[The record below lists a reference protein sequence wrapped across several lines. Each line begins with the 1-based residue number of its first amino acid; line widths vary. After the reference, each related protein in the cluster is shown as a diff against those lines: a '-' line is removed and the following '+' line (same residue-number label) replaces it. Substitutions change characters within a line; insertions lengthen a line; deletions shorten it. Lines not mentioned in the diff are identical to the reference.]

1 MPQLNTIGYRTY
13 FQNNQEKKM
22 KNTIKINLLIA
33 IMAVLAFSAC
43 TENEVN
49 MVSISKNTMTL
60 NIGQIDSLLADIDYS
75 GNIVPSIV
83 WTSDNNAVVTVK
95 DGEIEALKKGTAVIK
110 ATAGD
115 KSATCTVTVDDKIE
129 PLMTQG
135 ELWYYG
141 NAYGIEISNNFVVY
155 LGSAGINMT
164 DFSGEGQVM
173 YLEFNTGLNSITNL
187 PSGTYTIVD
196 ANPDLFTPSTMV
208 SGFEYDGYMYGTW
221 YFGNTTNSV
230 IAGSAVVTQNT
241 GNKYAIQYEFIDQY
255 GNNIKGTFNGTLN
268 YFDGTQNQ
276 EIISA
281 AKRKVQ
287 KRHQHNKLHLE
298 LKN

>member
-1 MPQLNTIGYRTY
+1 
-13 FQNNQEKKM
+13 M
-22 KNTIKINLLIA
+22 KNIIKINLSIA
-33 IMAVLAFSAC
+33 IIAILTFSAC

-49 MVSISKNTMTL
+49 NVSISKNALTL
-60 NIGQIDSLLADIDYS
+60 NIGQTDSLFADTDYS

-115 KSATCTVTVDDKIE
+115 KSATCTITVDDKIE

-141 NAYGIEISNNFVVY
+141 DGYGIEISNNFVVY

-164 DFSGEGQVM
+164 DFSGGGQVM
-173 YLEFNTGLNSITNL
+173 YLEFNTGLGSVTNL

-208 SGFEYDGYMYGTW
+208 SGFEYDSYLYGTW

-255 GNNIKGTFNGTLN
+255 GNNIKGTFNGTLD
-268 YFDGTQNQ
+268 YYDGTQSQ

-287 KRHQHNKLHLE
+287 TRHQHNKLHLE

>member
-1 MPQLNTIGYRTY
+1 
-13 FQNNQEKKM
+13 M

>member
-1 MPQLNTIGYRTY
+1 
-13 FQNNQEKKM
+13 M
-22 KNTIKINLLIA
+22 KNIIKINLSIA
-33 IMAVLAFSAC
+33 IIAILTFSAC

-49 MVSISKNTMTL
+49 NVSISKNALTL
-60 NIGQIDSLLADIDYS
+60 NIGQTDSLFADTDYS

-83 WTSDNNAVVTVK
+83 WTTDNNAVVTVK
-95 DGEIEALKKGTAVIK
+95 NGEIEALKKGTATIK

-115 KSATCTVTVDDKIE
+115 KSATCTVTVDDKIA

-141 NAYGIEISNNFVVY
+141 DGYGIEISNNFVVY

-187 PSGTYTIVD
+187 PSGSYTIVD

-208 SGFEYDGYMYGTW
+208 SGFEYDSYLYGTW

-230 IAGSAVVTQNT
+230 IAGSANVTQNA
-241 GNKYAIQYEFIDQY
+241 GNKYIIQYDLIDQY
-255 GNNIKGTFNGTLN
+255 GNNIKGTFNGTLA
-268 YFDGTQNQ
+268 YFDGTQSQ
-276 EIISA
+276 EIIPA
-281 AKRKVQ
+281 AKNKALKRNFSPKVMSRI
-287 KRHQHNKLHLE
+287 K
-298 LKN
+298 

>member
-1 MPQLNTIGYRTY
+1 
-13 FQNNQEKKM
+13 M

-33 IMAVLAFSAC
+33 TMAVFAFSAC
-43 TENEVN
+43 TENEVSN
-49 MVSISKNTMTL
+49 VSISKNTLTL
-60 NIGQIDSLLADIDYS
+60 NIGQIDSLFADTDYS

-95 DGEIEALKKGTAVIK
+95 DGEIEALKKGTALIK

-115 KSATCTVTVDDKIE
+115 KSATCTVTVDDKII

-141 NAYGIEISNNFVVY
+141 DGYGIEISNNFVVY

-221 YFGNTTNSV
+221 FFGNTTNSV

-241 GNKYAIQYEFIDQY
+241 GNKYAIQYDFIDQY

>member
-1 MPQLNTIGYRTY
+1 
-13 FQNNQEKKM
+13 M
-22 KNTIKINLLIA
+22 KNIIKINLSIA
-33 IMAVLAFSAC
+33 IIAILTFSAC

-49 MVSISKNTMTL
+49 NVSISKNTLTL
-60 NIGQIDSLLADIDYS
+60 NIGQTDSLFADTDYS

-95 DGEIEALKKGTAVIK
+95 DGEIEALKKGTAIIK

-115 KSATCTVTVDDKIE
+115 KSATCTITVDDKIE

-141 NAYGIEISNNFVVY
+141 DGYGIEISNNFVVY

-173 YLEFNTGLNSITNL
+173 YLEFNTGLGSVTNL

-208 SGFEYDGYMYGTW
+208 SGFEYDSYLYGTW

-241 GNKYAIQYEFIDQY
+241 GNKYAIQYDFIDQY
-255 GNNIKGTFNGTLN
+255 GNNIKGTFNGTLD
-268 YFDGTQNQ
+268 YYDGTQSQ
-276 EIISA
+276 EIIPA
-281 AKRKVQ
+281 AKNKALKRNFSSKVMSRT
-287 KRHQHNKLHLE
+287 K
-298 LKN
+298 

>member
-1 MPQLNTIGYRTY
+1 
-13 FQNNQEKKM
+13 M
-22 KNTIKINLLIA
+22 KNIIKINLSIA
-33 IMAVLAFSAC
+33 IIAILTFSAC

-49 MVSISKNTMTL
+49 NVSISKNALTL
-60 NIGQIDSLLADIDYS
+60 NIGQTDSLFADTDYS

-115 KSATCTVTVDDKIE
+115 KSATCTITVDDKIE

-141 NAYGIEISNNFVVY
+141 DGYGIEISNNFVVY

-173 YLEFNTGLNSITNL
+173 YLEFNTGLGSVTNL

-208 SGFEYDGYMYGTW
+208 SGFEYDSYLYGTW

-230 IAGSAVVTQNT
+230 IAGSANVTQNA
-241 GNKYAIQYEFIDQY
+241 GNKYIIQYDLIDQY
-255 GNNIKGTFNGTLN
+255 GNNIKGTFNGTLA
-268 YFDGTQNQ
+268 YFDGTQSQ
-276 EIISA
+276 EIIPA
-281 AKRKVQ
+281 AKIKAL
-287 KRHQHNKLHLE
+287 KRNFS
-298 LKN
+298 

>member
-1 MPQLNTIGYRTY
+1 MR
-13 FQNNQEKKM
+13 
-22 KNTIKINLLIA
+22 NTIKINLLIA

-49 MVSISKNTMTL
+49 KVSISKNTMTL

-95 DGEIEALKKGTAVIK
+95 EGEIEALKKGTAVIK

-115 KSATCTVTVDDKIE
+115 KSATCTVTVNDKIE

-141 NAYGIEISNNFVVY
+141 DGYGIEISNNFVVY
-155 LGSAGINMT
+155 LGSADINMT

-230 IAGSAVVTQNT
+230 IDGSAVVTQNT

-287 KRHQHNKLHLE
+287 KRQQHNKLHLE

>member
-1 MPQLNTIGYRTY
+1 MRT
-13 FQNNQEKKM
+13 
-22 KNTIKINLLIA
+22 TIKINLLISIIA
-33 IMAVLAFSAC
+33 ILAFTAC

-49 MVSISKNTMTL
+49 KVSISKNSLTL
-60 NIGQIDSLLADIDYS
+60 NIGQIDSLFADTDYS

-83 WTSDNNAVVTVK
+83 WTTDNNAVVTVK
-95 DGEIEALKKGTAVIK
+95 NGEIEALKKGTATIK

-115 KSATCTVTVDDKIE
+115 KSATCTVTVDDKIA

-141 NAYGIEISNNFVVY
+141 DGYGIEISNNFVVY

-173 YLEFNTGLNSITNL
+173 YLEFNTGLGSVTNL

-208 SGFEYDGYMYGTW
+208 SGFEYDSYLYGTW

-230 IAGSAVVTQNT
+230 IAGSANVTQNA
-241 GNKYAIQYEFIDQY
+241 GNKYIIQYDLIDQY
-255 GNNIKGTFNGTLN
+255 GNNIKGTFNGTLA
-268 YFDGTQNQ
+268 YFDGTQSQ
-276 EIISA
+276 EIIPA
-281 AKRKVQ
+281 AKIKALKRNFSSKVMSRI
-287 KRHQHNKLHLE
+287 K
-298 LKN
+298 

>member
-1 MPQLNTIGYRTY
+1 
-13 FQNNQEKKM
+13 M
-22 KNTIKINLLIA
+22 KNIIKINLSIA
-33 IMAVLAFSAC
+33 IIAILTFSAC

-49 MVSISKNTMTL
+49 NVSISKNTLTL
-60 NIGQIDSLLADIDYS
+60 NIGQTDSLFADTDYS

-83 WTSDNNAVVTVK
+83 WASDNNAVVTVK

-115 KSATCTVTVDDKIE
+115 KSATCTITVDDKIE

-141 NAYGIEISNNFVVY
+141 DGYGIEISNNFVVY

-173 YLEFNTGLNSITNL
+173 YLEFNTGLGSVTNL

-208 SGFEYDGYMYGTW
+208 SGFEYDSYLYGTW

-241 GNKYAIQYEFIDQY
+241 GNKYAIQYDFIDQY
-255 GNNIKGTFNGTLN
+255 GYNIKGTFNGTLD
-268 YFDGTQNQ
+268 YYDGTQSQ
-276 EIISA
+276 EIIPA
-281 AKRKVQ
+281 AKNKALKRNFSPKVMSRI
-287 KRHQHNKLHLE
+287 K
-298 LKN
+298 

>member
-1 MPQLNTIGYRTY
+1 
-13 FQNNQEKKM
+13 M
-22 KNTIKINLLIA
+22 KNIIKINLSIA
-33 IMAVLAFSAC
+33 IIAILTFSAC

-49 MVSISKNTMTL
+49 NVSISKNTLTL
-60 NIGQIDSLLADIDYS
+60 NIGQTDSLFADTDYS

-115 KSATCTVTVDDKIE
+115 KSATCTITVDDKIE

-141 NAYGIEISNNFVVY
+141 DGYGIEISNNFVVY
-155 LGSAGINMT
+155 LGSEGINMT

-173 YLEFNTGLNSITNL
+173 YLEFNTGLGSVTNL

-208 SGFEYDGYMYGTW
+208 SGFEYDGYLYGTW

-241 GNKYAIQYEFIDQY
+241 GNKYAIQYDFIDQY
-255 GNNIKGTFNGTLN
+255 GNNIKGTFNGTLD
-268 YFDGTQNQ
+268 YYDGTQSQ
-276 EIISA
+276 EIIPA
-281 AKRKVQ
+281 AKNKALKRNFSPKVMSRI
-287 KRHQHNKLHLE
+287 K
-298 LKN
+298 

>member
-1 MPQLNTIGYRTY
+1 
-13 FQNNQEKKM
+13 M
-22 KNTIKINLLIA
+22 KNIIKINLSIA
-33 IMAVLAFSAC
+33 IIAILTFSAC

-49 MVSISKNTMTL
+49 NVSISKNALTL
-60 NIGQIDSLLADIDYS
+60 NIGQTDSLFADTDYS

-115 KSATCTVTVDDKIE
+115 KSATCTITVDDKIE

-141 NAYGIEISNNFVVY
+141 DGYGIEISNNFVVY

-173 YLEFNTGLNSITNL
+173 YLEFNTGLNSITNIPAGTYIMVDAYPELFL
-187 PSGTYTIVD
+187 PSTLVT
-196 ANPDLFTPSTMV
+196 
-208 SGFEYDGYMYGTW
+208 GFEYDGYLYGTW

-241 GNKYAIQYEFIDQY
+241 GNKYAIQYDFIDQY
-255 GNNIKGTFNGTLN
+255 GNNIKGTFNGTLD
-268 YFDGTQNQ
+268 YYDGTQSQ
-276 EIISA
+276 EIIPA
-281 AKRKVQ
+281 AKNKALKRNFSPKVMSRI
-287 KRHQHNKLHLE
+287 K
-298 LKN
+298 

>member
-1 MPQLNTIGYRTY
+1 
-13 FQNNQEKKM
+13 M

-33 IMAVLAFSAC
+33 TMAVLAFSAC
-43 TENEVN
+43 TENEVSN
-49 MVSISKNTMTL
+49 VSISKNTLTL
-60 NIGQIDSLLADIDYS
+60 NIGQIDSLFADTDYS

-95 DGEIEALKKGTAVIK
+95 DGEIEALKKGTALIK

-141 NAYGIEISNNFVVY
+141 DGYGIEVSNNFVVY

-173 YLEFNTGLNSITNL
+173 YLEFNTGLGSVTNL

-208 SGFEYDGYMYGTW
+208 SGFEYDSYLYGTW

-241 GNKYAIQYEFIDQY
+241 GNKYAIQYDFIDQY
-255 GNNIKGTFNGTLN
+255 GNNIKSTFNGTLN

>member
-1 MPQLNTIGYRTY
+1 
-13 FQNNQEKKM
+13 M
-22 KNTIKINLLIA
+22 KNIIKINLSIAMIA
-33 IMAVLAFSAC
+33 ILTFSAC

-49 MVSISKNTMTL
+49 NVSISKNTLTL
-60 NIGQIDSLLADIDYS
+60 NIGQTDSLFADTDYS

-115 KSATCTVTVDDKIE
+115 KSATCTITVDDKIE

-141 NAYGIEISNNFVVY
+141 DGYGIEISNNFVVY

-173 YLEFNTGLNSITNL
+173 YLEFNTGLGSVTNL

-208 SGFEYDGYMYGTW
+208 SGFEYDSYLYGTW

-241 GNKYAIQYEFIDQY
+241 GNKYAIQYDFIDQY
-255 GNNIKGTFNGTLN
+255 GNNIKGTFNGALN

>member
-1 MPQLNTIGYRTY
+1 
-13 FQNNQEKKM
+13 M
-22 KNTIKINLLIA
+22 KNIIKINLSIA
-33 IMAVLAFSAC
+33 IIAILTFSAC

-49 MVSISKNTMTL
+49 NVSISKNALTL
-60 NIGQIDSLLADIDYS
+60 NIGQTDSLFADTDYS

-83 WTSDNNAVVTVK
+83 WTTDNNAVVTVK
-95 DGEIEALKKGTAVIK
+95 NGEIEALKKGTATIK

-115 KSATCTVTVDDKIE
+115 KSATCTVTVDDKIA

-141 NAYGIEISNNFVVY
+141 DGYGIEISNNFVVY

-187 PSGTYTIVD
+187 PSGSYTIVD

-208 SGFEYDGYMYGTW
+208 SGFEYDSYLYGTW

-230 IAGSAVVTQNT
+230 IAGSANVTQNA
-241 GNKYAIQYEFIDQY
+241 GNKYIIQYDLIDQY
-255 GNNIKGTFNGTLN
+255 GNNIKGTFNGTLV
-268 YFDGTQNQ
+268 YHDGTQSQ
-276 EIISA
+276 EIIPA
-281 AKRKVQ
+281 AKNKALKRNFSPKVMSRI
-287 KRHQHNKLHLE
+287 K
-298 LKN
+298 

>member
-1 MPQLNTIGYRTY
+1 
-13 FQNNQEKKM
+13 M

-43 TENEVN
+43 TENEVSN
-49 MVSISKNTMTL
+49 VSISKNTLTL

-115 KSATCTVTVDDKIE
+115 KSATCTVTVDDKII

-141 NAYGIEISNNFVVY
+141 DGYGIEISNNFVVY
-155 LGSAGINMT
+155 LGSEGINMT

-173 YLEFNTGLNSITNL
+173 YLEFNTGLGSVTNL

-196 ANPDLFTPSTMV
+196 ANPDLFTPSTIV
-208 SGFEYDGYMYGTW
+208 SGFEYDGYLYGTW

-241 GNKYAIQYEFIDQY
+241 GNKYAIQYDFIDQY
-255 GNNIKGTFNGTLN
+255 GNNIKGTFNGTLD

-281 AKRKVQ
+281 AKRKIQ

>member
-1 MPQLNTIGYRTY
+1 
-13 FQNNQEKKM
+13 M
-22 KNTIKINLLIA
+22 KNIIKINLSIA
-33 IMAVLAFSAC
+33 IIAILTFSAC

-49 MVSISKNTMTL
+49 NVSISKNTLTL
-60 NIGQIDSLLADIDYS
+60 NIGQTDSLFADTDYS

-115 KSATCTVTVDDKIE
+115 KSATCTITVDDKIE

-141 NAYGIEISNNFVVY
+141 DGYGIEISNNFVVY

-173 YLEFNTGLNSITNL
+173 YLEFNTGLGSVTNL

-208 SGFEYDGYMYGTW
+208 SGFEYDSYLYGTW

-241 GNKYAIQYEFIDQY
+241 GNKYAIQYDFIDQY
-255 GNNIKGTFNGTLN
+255 GNNIKGTFNGTLD
-268 YFDGTQNQ
+268 YYDGTQSQ
-276 EIISA
+276 EIIPA
-281 AKRKVQ
+281 AKNKALKRNFSPKVMSRI
-287 KRHQHNKLHLE
+287 K
-298 LKN
+298 

>member
-1 MPQLNTIGYRTY
+1 
-13 FQNNQEKKM
+13 
-22 KNTIKINLLIA
+22 
-33 IMAVLAFSAC
+33 MAVLAFSAC
-43 TENEVN
+43 TENEVSN
-49 MVSISKNTMTL
+49 VSISKNTLTL
-60 NIGQIDSLLADIDYS
+60 NIGQIDSLFADTDYS

-95 DGEIEALKKGTAVIK
+95 DGEIEALKKGTALIK

-135 ELWYYG
+135 ELWYYSDG
-141 NAYGIEISNNFVVY
+141 YGIEISNNFVVY

-208 SGFEYDGYMYGTW
+208 SGFEYDGYLYGTW

-241 GNKYAIQYEFIDQY
+241 GNKYAIQYDFIDQH
-255 GNNIKGTFNGTLN
+255 GNNIKGTFNGTLD

>member
-1 MPQLNTIGYRTY
+1 MR
-13 FQNNQEKKM
+13 
-22 KNTIKINLLIA
+22 NTIKINLLIA

-49 MVSISKNTMTL
+49 KVSISKNTMTL

-255 GNNIKGTFNGTLN
+255 GNNIKGTFNGALD

-287 KRHQHNKLHLE
+287 KRHQYNKLHLE

>member
-1 MPQLNTIGYRTY
+1 
-13 FQNNQEKKM
+13 M

-49 MVSISKNTMTL
+49 KVSISKNTMTL

-141 NAYGIEISNNFVVY
+141 DGYGIEISNNFVVY
-155 LGSAGINMT
+155 LGSSGINMT

-255 GNNIKGTFNGTLN
+255 GNNIKGTFNGALD

>member
-1 MPQLNTIGYRTY
+1 
-13 FQNNQEKKM
+13 M
-22 KNTIKINLLIA
+22 KNIIKINLSIAMIA
-33 IMAVLAFSAC
+33 ILTFSAC

-49 MVSISKNTMTL
+49 NVSISKNTLTL
-60 NIGQIDSLLADIDYS
+60 NIGQTDSLFADTDYS

-115 KSATCTVTVDDKIE
+115 KSATCTITVDDKIE

-141 NAYGIEISNNFVVY
+141 DGYGIEISNNFVVY

-173 YLEFNTGLNSITNL
+173 YLEFNTGLGSVTNL

-208 SGFEYDGYMYGTW
+208 SGFEYDSYLYGTW

-241 GNKYAIQYEFIDQY
+241 GNKYAIQYDFIDQY
-255 GNNIKGTFNGTLN
+255 GNNIKGTFNGTLD
-268 YFDGTQNQ
+268 YYDGTQSQ
-276 EIISA
+276 EIIPA
-281 AKRKVQ
+281 AKNKALKRNFSPKVMSRI
-287 KRHQHNKLHLE
+287 K
-298 LKN
+298 

>member
-1 MPQLNTIGYRTY
+1 
-13 FQNNQEKKM
+13 M
-22 KNTIKINLLIA
+22 KNIIKINLSIA
-33 IMAVLAFSAC
+33 IIAILTFSAC

-49 MVSISKNTMTL
+49 NVSISKNTLTL
-60 NIGQIDSLLADIDYS
+60 NIGQTDSLFADTDYS

-115 KSATCTVTVDDKIE
+115 KSATCTITVDDKIE

-141 NAYGIEISNNFVVY
+141 DGYGIEISNNFVVY
-155 LGSAGINMT
+155 LGSEGINMT

-173 YLEFNTGLNSITNL
+173 YLEFNTGLGSVTNL

-196 ANPDLFTPSTMV
+196 ANPDLFTSSTMV
-208 SGFEYDGYMYGTW
+208 SGFEYDSYLYGTW

-241 GNKYAIQYEFIDQY
+241 GNKYAIQYDFIDQY
-255 GNNIKGTFNGTLN
+255 GNNIKGTFNGTLD
-268 YFDGTQNQ
+268 YYDGTQSQ
-276 EIISA
+276 EIIPA
-281 AKRKVQ
+281 AKNKALKRNFSPKVMSRI
-287 KRHQHNKLHLE
+287 K
-298 LKN
+298 

>member
-1 MPQLNTIGYRTY
+1 
-13 FQNNQEKKM
+13 
-22 KNTIKINLLIA
+22 
-33 IMAVLAFSAC
+33 
-43 TENEVN
+43 
-49 MVSISKNTMTL
+49 
-60 NIGQIDSLLADIDYS
+60 
-75 GNIVPSIV
+75 
-83 WTSDNNAVVTVK
+83 VVTVK

-115 KSATCTVTVDDKIE
+115 KSATCTITVDDKIE

-141 NAYGIEISNNFVVY
+141 DGYGIEISNNFVVY

-173 YLEFNTGLNSITNL
+173 YLEFNTGLGSVTNL

-208 SGFEYDGYMYGTW
+208 SGFEYDSYLYGTW

-241 GNKYAIQYEFIDQY
+241 GNKYAIQYDFIDQY
-255 GNNIKGTFNGTLN
+255 GNNIKGTFNGALN

>member
-1 MPQLNTIGYRTY
+1 M
-13 FQNNQEKKM
+13 
-22 KNTIKINLLIA
+22 IA
-33 IMAVLAFSAC
+33 ILTFSAC

-49 MVSISKNTMTL
+49 NVSISKNTLTL
-60 NIGQIDSLLADIDYS
+60 NIGQTDSLFADTDYS

-115 KSATCTVTVDDKIE
+115 KSATCTITVDDKIE

-141 NAYGIEISNNFVVY
+141 DGYGIEISNNFVVY
-155 LGSAGINMT
+155 LGSEGINMT

-173 YLEFNTGLNSITNL
+173 YLEFNTGLGSVTNL

-208 SGFEYDGYMYGTW
+208 SGFEYDSYLYGTW

-230 IAGSAVVTQNT
+230 IAGSANVTQNA
-241 GNKYAIQYEFIDQY
+241 GNKYIIQYDLIDQY
-255 GNNIKGTFNGTLN
+255 GNNIKGTFNGTLA
-268 YFDGTQNQ
+268 YFDGTQSQ
-276 EIISA
+276 EIIPA
-281 AKRKVQ
+281 AKNKALKRNFSPKVMSRI
-287 KRHQHNKLHLE
+287 K
-298 LKN
+298 

>member
-1 MPQLNTIGYRTY
+1 MR
-13 FQNNQEKKM
+13 
-22 KNTIKINLLIA
+22 NTIKINLLIA

-49 MVSISKNTMTL
+49 KVSISKNTMTL

-95 DGEIEALKKGTAVIK
+95 DGEIEAIKKGTAVIK

-115 KSATCTVTVDDKIE
+115 KSATCTVTVDDKIV

-141 NAYGIEISNNFVVY
+141 DGYGIEISNNFVVY
-155 LGSAGINMT
+155 LGSADINMT

-255 GNNIKGTFNGTLN
+255 GNNIKGTFNGTLD
-268 YFDGTQNQ
+268 YYDGTQSQ
-276 EIISA
+276 EIIPA
-281 AKRKVQ
+281 AKNKALKRNFSPKVMSRI
-287 KRHQHNKLHLE
+287 K
-298 LKN
+298 

>member
-1 MPQLNTIGYRTY
+1 
-13 FQNNQEKKM
+13 M
-22 KNTIKINLLIA
+22 KNIIKINLSIA
-33 IMAVLAFSAC
+33 IIAILTFSAC

-49 MVSISKNTMTL
+49 NVSISKNALTL
-60 NIGQIDSLLADIDYS
+60 NIGQTDSLFADTDYS

-115 KSATCTVTVDDKIE
+115 KSATCTITVDDKIE

-141 NAYGIEISNNFVVY
+141 DGYGIEISNNFVVY

-173 YLEFNTGLNSITNL
+173 YLEFNTGLGSVTNL

-208 SGFEYDGYMYGTW
+208 SGFEYDSYLYGTW

-241 GNKYAIQYEFIDQY
+241 GNKYAIQYDFIDQY
-255 GNNIKGTFNGTLN
+255 GNNIKGTFNGTLD

-276 EIISA
+276 EIIPA
-281 AKRKVQ
+281 AKNKALKRNFFPKVMSRI
-287 KRHQHNKLHLE
+287 K
-298 LKN
+298 

>member
-1 MPQLNTIGYRTY
+1 M
-13 FQNNQEKKM
+13 
-22 KNTIKINLLIA
+22 IA
-33 IMAVLAFSAC
+33 ILTFSAC

-49 MVSISKNTMTL
+49 NVSISKNTLTL
-60 NIGQIDSLLADIDYS
+60 NIGQTDSLFADTDYS

-115 KSATCTVTVDDKIE
+115 KSATCTITVDDKIE

-141 NAYGIEISNNFVVY
+141 DGYGIEISNNFVVY

-173 YLEFNTGLNSITNL
+173 YLEFNTGLGSVTNL

-208 SGFEYDGYMYGTW
+208 SGFEYDSYLYGTW

-230 IAGSAVVTQNT
+230 IAGSAKVIQNA
-241 GNKYAIQYEFIDQY
+241 GDKYAIQYDFIDQY
-255 GNNIKGTFNGTLN
+255 GNNIKGTFNGTLD
-268 YFDGTQNQ
+268 YFDGTQSQ
-276 EIISA
+276 EIIPA
-281 AKRKVQ
+281 AKNKALKRNFSPKVMSRI
-287 KRHQHNKLHLE
+287 K
-298 LKN
+298 

>member
-1 MPQLNTIGYRTY
+1 
-13 FQNNQEKKM
+13 M
-22 KNTIKINLLIA
+22 KNIIKINLSIA
-33 IMAVLAFSAC
+33 IIAILTFSAC

-49 MVSISKNTMTL
+49 NVSISKNALTL
-60 NIGQIDSLLADIDYS
+60 NIGQTDSLFADTDYS

-115 KSATCTVTVDDKIE
+115 KSATCTITVDDKIE

-141 NAYGIEISNNFVVY
+141 DGYGIEISNNFVVY

-173 YLEFNTGLNSITNL
+173 YLEFNTGLGSVTNL

-208 SGFEYDGYMYGTW
+208 SGFEYDSYLYGTW

-241 GNKYAIQYEFIDQY
+241 GNKYAIQYDFIDQY
-255 GNNIKGTFNGTLN
+255 GNNIKGTFNGTLD
-268 YFDGTQNQ
+268 YYDGTQSQ
-276 EIISA
+276 EIIPA
-281 AKRKVQ
+281 AKNKALKRNFSPKVMSRI
-287 KRHQHNKLHLE
+287 K
-298 LKN
+298 

>member
-1 MPQLNTIGYRTY
+1 
-13 FQNNQEKKM
+13 M
-22 KNTIKINLLIA
+22 KNIIKINLSIA
-33 IMAVLAFSAC
+33 IIAILTFSAC

-49 MVSISKNTMTL
+49 NVSISKNTLTL
-60 NIGQIDSLLADIDYS
+60 NIGQTDSLFADTDYS

-95 DGEIEALKKGTAVIK
+95 DGEIEALKKGTAIIK

-115 KSATCTVTVDDKIE
+115 KSATCTITVDDKIE

-141 NAYGIEISNNFVVY
+141 DGYGIEISNNFVVY
-155 LGSAGINMT
+155 LGSEGINMT

-173 YLEFNTGLNSITNL
+173 YLEFNTGLGSVTNL

-208 SGFEYDGYMYGTW
+208 SGFEYDSYLYGTW

-241 GNKYAIQYEFIDQY
+241 GNKYAIQYDFIDQY
-255 GNNIKGTFNGTLN
+255 GNNIKGTFNGTLD
-268 YFDGTQNQ
+268 YYDGTQSQ
-276 EIISA
+276 EIIPA
-281 AKRKVQ
+281 AKNKALKRNFSPKVMSRI
-287 KRHQHNKLHLE
+287 K
-298 LKN
+298 

>member
-1 MPQLNTIGYRTY
+1 
-13 FQNNQEKKM
+13 M
-22 KNTIKINLLIA
+22 KNIIKINLSIA
-33 IMAVLAFSAC
+33 IIAILTFSAC
-43 TENEVN
+43 TKNEVN
-49 MVSISKNTMTL
+49 NVSISKNSLTL
-60 NIGQIDSLLADIDYS
+60 NIGQIDSLFADTDYS

-83 WTSDNNAVVTVK
+83 WTTDNNAVVTVK
-95 DGEIEALKKGTAVIK
+95 NGEIEALKKGTATIK

-115 KSATCTVTVDDKIE
+115 KSATCTVTVDDKIA

-141 NAYGIEISNNFVVY
+141 DGYGIEISNNFVVY

-173 YLEFNTGLNSITNL
+173 YLEFNTGLGSVTNL

-208 SGFEYDGYMYGTW
+208 SGFEYDSYLYGTW

-230 IAGSAVVTQNT
+230 IAGSANVTQNA
-241 GNKYAIQYEFIDQY
+241 GNKYIIQYDLIDQY
-255 GNNIKGTFNGTLN
+255 GNNIKGTFNGTLA
-268 YFDGTQNQ
+268 YFDGTQSQ
-276 EIISA
+276 EIIPA
-281 AKRKVQ
+281 AKIKALKRNFSPKVMSRI
-287 KRHQHNKLHLE
+287 K
-298 LKN
+298 

>member
-1 MPQLNTIGYRTY
+1 
-13 FQNNQEKKM
+13 M
-22 KNTIKINLLIA
+22 KNIIKINLSIA
-33 IMAVLAFSAC
+33 IIAILTFSAC

-49 MVSISKNTMTL
+49 NVSISKNTLTL
-60 NIGQIDSLLADIDYS
+60 NIGQTDSLFADTDYS

-115 KSATCTVTVDDKIE
+115 KSATCTITVDDKIE

-141 NAYGIEISNNFVVY
+141 DGYGIEISNNFVVY
-155 LGSAGINMT
+155 LGSEGINMT

-173 YLEFNTGLNSITNL
+173 YLEFNTGLGSVTNL
-187 PSGTYTIVD
+187 PSGTYTIVN

-208 SGFEYDGYMYGTW
+208 SGFEYDSYLYGTW

-241 GNKYAIQYEFIDQY
+241 GNKYAIQYDFIDQY
-255 GNNIKGTFNGTLN
+255 GNNIKGTFNGTLD
-268 YFDGTQNQ
+268 YYDGTQSQ
-276 EIISA
+276 EIIPA
-281 AKRKVQ
+281 AKNKALKRNFSPKVMSRI
-287 KRHQHNKLHLE
+287 K
-298 LKN
+298 

>member
-1 MPQLNTIGYRTY
+1 
-13 FQNNQEKKM
+13 M
-22 KNTIKINLLIA
+22 KNIIKINLSIA
-33 IMAVLAFSAC
+33 IIAILTFSAC

-49 MVSISKNTMTL
+49 NVSISKNALTL
-60 NIGQIDSLLADIDYS
+60 NIGQTDSLFADTDYS

-115 KSATCTVTVDDKIE
+115 KSATCTITVDDKIE

-141 NAYGIEISNNFVVY
+141 DGYGIEISNNFVVY
-155 LGSAGINMT
+155 LGSEGINMT

-173 YLEFNTGLNSITNL
+173 YLEFNTGLGSVTNL

-208 SGFEYDGYMYGTW
+208 SGFEYDSYLYGTW

-241 GNKYAIQYEFIDQY
+241 GNKYAIQYDFIDQY
-255 GNNIKGTFNGTLN
+255 GNNIKGTFNGALN

-281 AKRKVQ
+281 AKRKIQ

>member
-1 MPQLNTIGYRTY
+1 MRT
-13 FQNNQEKKM
+13 
-22 KNTIKINLLIA
+22 TIKINLLISIIA
-33 IMAVLAFSAC
+33 ILAFTAC

-49 MVSISKNTMTL
+49 NVSISKNSLTL
-60 NIGQIDSLLADIDYS
+60 NIGQIDSLFADTDYS

-83 WTSDNNAVVTVK
+83 WTTDNNAVVTVK
-95 DGEIEALKKGTAVIK
+95 NGEIEALKKGTATIK

-115 KSATCTVTVDDKIE
+115 KSATCTVTVDDKIA

-141 NAYGIEISNNFVVY
+141 DGYGIEISNNFVVY

-187 PSGTYTIVD
+187 PSGSYTIVD

-208 SGFEYDGYMYGTW
+208 SGFEYDSYLYGTW

-230 IAGSAVVTQNT
+230 IAGSANVTQNA
-241 GNKYAIQYEFIDQY
+241 GNKYIIQYDLIDQY
-255 GNNIKGTFNGTLN
+255 GNNIKGTFNGTLA
-268 YFDGTQNQ
+268 YFDGTQSQ
-276 EIISA
+276 EIIPA
-281 AKRKVQ
+281 AKIKALKRNFSSKVMSRT
-287 KRHQHNKLHLE
+287 K
-298 LKN
+298 

>member
-1 MPQLNTIGYRTY
+1 MRT
-13 FQNNQEKKM
+13 
-22 KNTIKINLLIA
+22 TIKINLLISIIA
-33 IMAVLAFSAC
+33 ILAFTAC

-49 MVSISKNTMTL
+49 KVSISKNTMTL

-95 DGEIEALKKGTAVIK
+95 EGEIEALKKGTAVIK

-115 KSATCTVTVDDKIE
+115 KSATCTVTVDDKIA

-141 NAYGIEISNNFVVY
+141 DGYGIEISNNFVVY

-208 SGFEYDGYMYGTW
+208 SGFEYDGYLYGTW

-241 GNKYAIQYEFIDQY
+241 GNKYAIQYDFIDQY
-255 GNNIKGTFNGTLN
+255 GNNIKGTFNGTLD

-281 AKRKVQ
+281 AKRKIQ

>member
-1 MPQLNTIGYRTY
+1 
-13 FQNNQEKKM
+13 M
-22 KNTIKINLLIA
+22 KNIIKINLSIA
-33 IMAVLAFSAC
+33 IIAILTFSAC

-49 MVSISKNTMTL
+49 NVSISKNTLTL
-60 NIGQIDSLLADIDYS
+60 NIGQTDSLFADTDYS

-115 KSATCTVTVDDKIE
+115 KSATCTITVDDKIE

-141 NAYGIEISNNFVVY
+141 DGYDIEISNNFVVY

-173 YLEFNTGLNSITNL
+173 YLEFNTGLGSVTNL

-208 SGFEYDGYMYGTW
+208 SGFEYDSYLYGTW

-241 GNKYAIQYEFIDQY
+241 GNKYAIQYDFIDQY
-255 GNNIKGTFNGTLN
+255 GNNIKGTFNGTLD
-268 YFDGTQNQ
+268 YYDGTQSQ
-276 EIISA
+276 EIIPA
-281 AKRKVQ
+281 AKNKALKRNFSPKVMSRI
-287 KRHQHNKLHLE
+287 K
-298 LKN
+298 

>member
-1 MPQLNTIGYRTY
+1 
-13 FQNNQEKKM
+13 M

-43 TENEVN
+43 TENEVSN
-49 MVSISKNTMTL
+49 VSISKNTLTL
-60 NIGQIDSLLADIDYS
+60 NIGQIDSLFADTDYS

-95 DGEIEALKKGTAVIK
+95 DGEIEALKKGTALIK

-135 ELWYYG
+135 ELWYYSDG
-141 NAYGIEISNNFVVY
+141 YGIEISNNFVVY

-208 SGFEYDGYMYGTW
+208 SGFEYDGYLYGTW

-241 GNKYAIQYEFIDQY
+241 GNKYAIQYDFIDHH
-255 GNNIKGTFNGTLN
+255 GNNIKGTFNGTLD

>member
-1 MPQLNTIGYRTY
+1 
-13 FQNNQEKKM
+13 M
-22 KNTIKINLLIA
+22 KNIIKINLSIA
-33 IMAVLAFSAC
+33 IIAILTFSAC

-49 MVSISKNTMTL
+49 NVSISKNTLTL
-60 NIGQIDSLLADIDYS
+60 NIGQTDSLFADTDYS

-95 DGEIEALKKGTAVIK
+95 DREIEALKKGTAVIK

-115 KSATCTVTVDDKIE
+115 KSATCTITVDDKIE

-141 NAYGIEISNNFVVY
+141 DGYGIEISNNFVVY

-173 YLEFNTGLNSITNL
+173 YLEFNTGLGSVTNL

-208 SGFEYDGYMYGTW
+208 SGFEYDSYLYGTW

-241 GNKYAIQYEFIDQY
+241 GNKYAIQYDFIDQY
-255 GNNIKGTFNGTLN
+255 GNNIKGTFNGTLD
-268 YFDGTQNQ
+268 YYDGTQSQ
-276 EIISA
+276 EIIPA
-281 AKRKVQ
+281 AKNKALKRNFSPKVMSRI
-287 KRHQHNKLHLE
+287 K
-298 LKN
+298 